1 MRGDLITAE
10 RIVPRRLALPG
21 RRSSAHRMSCMRQI
35 SVTGPNRVFWRVL
48 ISLCL
53 AHALVVGG
61 SLAQSRDT
69 HPTEAGNVLD
79 DIARLPG
86 SVIPFG
92 VPQSWFDWKDDAYD
106 RFGLKFGFSYQ
117 MLFQSASDV
126 APTATYDTALGD
138 WWGFMIRWS
147 ALNKGKDYEGNLVFS
162 MFERRG
168 VGNNAVPANFGLA
181 DIGGITT
188 NVEFTTWSFAIE
200 NLYWEQWL
208 SSGQHRSMFR
218 IGNQVV
224 TTLLDPFRFKDS
236 RVSFTTGPFAFHPTV
251 PAPTFG
257 FGAGFKWWPDEDSG
271 LYIAGSLN
279 DMNGDP
285 NLQGFDWST
294 VGRGEFF
301 YGAEV
306 GHNWKR
312 SKDDFDHVH
321 LLVFHADERSTRSPE
336 DLPNKAGG
344 GFSLLGEKQ
353 VDRWVGFAGYTFNT
367 AEGGGVAGT
376 LSEHTVTAGVAYRN
390 PFNVK
395 GEAAVGL
402 LYMNPIEEIFEEE
415 VRDQYGVEMYW
426 RILLTPNIWITP
438 GVQLV
443 FDPALNFE
451 DDFISIPHLKFRVAL

>member
-1 MRGDLITAE
+1 MKSNKVLWRILIC
-10 RIVPRRLALPG
+10 
-21 RRSSAHRMSCMRQI
+21 SCL
-35 SVTGPNRVFWRVL
+35 V
-48 ISLCL
+48 
-53 AHALVVGG
+53 HAFLVGESMG
-61 SLAQSRDT
+61 QSRDT
-69 HPTEAGNVLD
+69 YPIEAKNVLDNPMEAGNVLD
-79 DIARLPG
+79 NIAPRPG
-86 SVIPFG
+86 SVFPRG
-92 VPQSWFDWKDDAYD
+92 VPPQSWWGFKDDVYD
-106 RFGLKFGFSYQ
+106 KIGLKFGFSYQ

-126 APTATYDTALGD
+126 APNATFDTALGQ
-138 WWGFMIRWS
+138 WWGFMTKWTM
-147 ALNKGKDYEGNLVFS
+147 LNKGKDYEGSLAFS
-162 MFERRG
+162 MFARGG

-181 DIGGITT
+181 DVGGITT
-188 NVEFTTWSFAIE
+188 NVEFTTWSFSIE

-208 SSGQHRSMFR
+208 DSGKHRLMFR

-236 RVSFTTGPFAFHPTV
+236 RVSFTTGPFCFHPTV

-257 FGAGFKWWPDEDSG
+257 FGAGFKWWPNEDSG
-271 LYIAGSLN
+271 LYVAGSLN

-306 GHNWKR
+306 GYNWKR

-321 LLVFHADERSTRSPE
+321 LLVFYADERSTRSPE
-336 DLPNKAGG
+336 TLPNKAGG

-376 LSEHTVTAGVAYRN
+376 LSEHTVTAGFAYKN
-390 PFNVK
+390 PFNVT

-402 LYMNPIEEIFEEE
+402 LYMNPIEEIFDQE
-415 VRDQYGVEMYW
+415 VRNQYGMETYW
-426 RILLTPNIWITP
+426 RILLTPHIWITP
-438 GVQLV
+438 GIQLV
-443 FDPALNFE
+443 IHPSLNLE
-451 DDFISIPHLKFRVAL
+451 DDYVVIPHVKFRIPL

>member
-1 MRGDLITAE
+1 MRKPNKVLWRILI
-10 RIVPRRLALPG
+10 V
-21 RRSSAHRMSCMRQI
+21 SCL
-35 SVTGPNRVFWRVL
+35 V
-48 ISLCL
+48 
-53 AHALVVGG
+53 HAFVVGESMG
-61 SLAQSRDT
+61 QSRDT
-69 HPTEAGNVLD
+69 HPMEAGNVLD
-79 DIARLPG
+79 DIAPRPG
-86 SVIPFG
+86 SVIPYG
-92 VPQSWFDWKDDAYD
+92 VPQAWFDFKDDVYD
-106 RFGLKFGFSYQ
+106 KIGLKFGFSYQ
-117 MLFQSASDV
+117 TLYQSASDV
-126 APTATYDTALGD
+126 APNAAFDTAWGQ
-138 WWGFMIRWS
+138 WWGFMTKWTM
-147 ALNKGKDYEGNLVFS
+147 LNKGKDYEGSLAFS
-162 MFERRG
+162 MFQRG
-168 VGNNAVPANFGLA
+168 AVGNNAVPANFGLA

-188 NVEFTTWSFAIE
+188 NIEFTTWSFAIE

-208 SSGQHRSMFR
+208 GSRQDRLMFR

-306 GHNWKR
+306 GYNWKR

-367 AEGGGVAGT
+367 AEGGGLAGT
-376 LSEHTVTAGVAYRN
+376 LSEHTVTAGVAYKN
-390 PFNVK
+390 PFNVE

-402 LYMNPIEEIFEEE
+402 LYMNPIEEIFDQE
-415 VRDQYGVEMYW
+415 VRDQYGLEAYW
-426 RILLTPNIWITP
+426 RILITPHIWLTPGI
-438 GVQLV
+438 QLV
-443 FDPALNFE
+443 FDPSLNME
-451 DDFISIPHLKFRVAL
+451 DDFVAIPHVKVRVPL